1 MDFFA
6 KARLQLEQE
15 KPFVLYRKPG
25 EKQVWAILQD
35 DSANYF
41 SNDLSQSGFVF
52 APFGKGPVFLLPAS
66 DSKKLCVA
74 CEPAPSNTATPEL
87 EIDANAKKDFEAMVA
102 RGISAINAGEFDKVV
117 LSRTESVSLGDLDVF
132 EAFER
137 LVAAYPSAFVYL
149 WYHPGTDIWMAATP
163 ERLLY
168 ANGKHF
174 KTMALA
180 GTQKYQGEVQAE
192 WAQKEKEEQRF
203 VTDFIWDSL
212 EGMASGIEL
221 SQPYTYRA
229 GNLLHI
235 RTDISGE
242 LDSAADLRKAISA
255 LHPTP
260 AVCGLPKEAALRF
273 IVANE
278 GYDREF
284 YSGFLGEFDPAAE
297 TDLYVNLRCVR
308 IAKNTAKLFVGCGIT
323 KDSDA
328 EKEFFETV
336 NKSLTIRKALG

>member
-1 MDFFA
+1 MDLFA

-25 EKQVWAILQD
+25 EKTVWAMLQQ
-35 DSANYF
+35 DSAEYF
-41 SNDLSQSGFVF
+41 SNGLDQSGFVF
-52 APFGKGPVFLLPAS
+52 APFGKSPVFLLPRSVSEKVCIAY
-66 DSKKLCVA
+66 
-74 CEPAPSNTATPEL
+74 EPMSPDAATPEL
-87 EIDANAKKDFEAMVA
+87 EIDADAKKNFEALVA
-102 RGISAINAGEFDKVV
+102 RGILAINAGEFDKVV
-117 LSRTESVSLGDLDVF
+117 LSRTESVALGDFDFF

-137 LVAAYPSAFVYL
+137 LVAAYPSAFAYL
-149 WYHPGTDIWMAATP
+149 WYHPKTDIWMAATP

-180 GTQKYQGEVQAE
+180 GTQKYQGEAQAE
-192 WAQKEKEEQRF
+192 WARKEKEEQRF
-203 VTDFIWDSL
+203 VTDYIWNSL
-212 EGMASGIEL
+212 EGIASEIEL

-235 RTDISGE
+235 RTDIKGE
-242 LDSAADLRKAISA
+242 LGPASDLREAISA

-297 TDLYVNLRCVR
+297 TDLYVNLRCVK

-336 NKSLTIRKALG
+336 NKSLTIRKVLR